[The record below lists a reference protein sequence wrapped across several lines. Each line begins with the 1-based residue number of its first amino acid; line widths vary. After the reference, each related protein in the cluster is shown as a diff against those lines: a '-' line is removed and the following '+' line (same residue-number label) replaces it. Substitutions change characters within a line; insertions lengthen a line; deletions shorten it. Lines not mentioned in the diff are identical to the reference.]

1 MGVLGES
8 GWQAFMERA
17 RTTFA
22 EQFPDP
28 LNDFRE
34 VILAVGTRV

>member
-1 MGVLGES
+1 MD
-8 GWQAFMERA
+8 RA
-17 RTTFA
+17 RSTFA

-34 VILAVGTRV
+34 VILAAGTRV